1 MFVELIPCLSCVVS
15 RSDRAKRRWFPLW
28 STPVA
33 GVVSRR
39 PKHQYSISECLS
51 HPYILPLSLSFSHP
65 SGLSTL
71 KALLN
76 GGKPHL
82 LRKQNGIAG
91 ICSRFQ
97 SMSNLSGKVSW
108 ISFPGS
114 MTAKS
119 QAYNWKDS
127 GTQRVLSPCSHF
139 EFEKQRILKTSQ
151 NFTGSR
157 GVGFWKWS
165 SLSILMFHPQRLSVW
180 QAQVSV
186 TRSQVSLSFLQILEL
201 SWHLF
206 FISHFL
212 GWGT

>member
-28 STPVA
+28 STPWLEWWVGDQSTNTLFLNA
-33 GVVSRR
+33 Y
-39 PKHQYSISECLS
+39 H
-51 HPYILPLSLSFSHP
+51 ILTSFLSLS
-65 SGLSTL
+65 LSL
-71 KALLN
+71 SLLGCQHSRLFWMVGN
-76 GGKPHL
+76 L
-82 LRKQNGIAG
+82 
-91 ICSRFQ
+91 ICSGNKMVLQEYALDFQ

-127 GTQRVLSPCSHF
+127 GTRRVLSPCSHF

-165 SLSILMFHPQRLSVW
+165 SLSILMFHPQCLSVQ

-186 TRSQVSLSFLQILEL
+186 TRSHVSPSFLQILKL

>member
-15 RSDRAKRRWFPLW
+15 RSDRAKRQWFPLW
-28 STPVA
+28 SAPPGWSGESETKAPVL
-33 GVVSRR
+33 
-39 PKHQYSISECLS
+39 YSECLS
-51 HPYILPLSLSFSHP
+51 HPYILPLSLSFSLP

-97 SMSNLSGKVSW
+97 STSNLSGKDSW
-108 ISFPGS
+108 ISFSGW

-127 GTQRVLSPCSHF
+127 GTRRVLSPCSHF

-165 SLSILMFHPQRLSVW
+165 SLSILMFHPQCLSVW

-186 TRSQVSLSFLQILEL
+186 TRSHVSPSFLQILEL

-206 FISHFL
+206 LISYFL
-212 GWGT
+212 GWRP